1 MSTALFAVTSSCDH
15 ETLARIP
22 YGVNSS
28 VTTNAL
34 PEALEI
40 QMNDLSVVAYLIE
53 RGPRAMITSLSF
65 NVSLSISYSSRINR
79 YTNQTKNS
87 NIIQPFV
94 TGYQLDCTHMY

>member
-1 MSTALFAVTSSCDH
+1 M
-15 ETLARIP
+15 ARIP

-40 QMNDLSVVAYLIE
+40 QMNDLSVVLLAYLIE
-53 RGPRAMITSLSF
+53 RGPRATITPLPF

-79 YTNQTKNS
+79 YTNQQRILIS
-87 NIIQPFV
+87 SSHLSPDI
-94 TGYQLDCTHMY
+94 D

>member
-1 MSTALFAVTSSCDH
+1 M
-15 ETLARIP
+15 ARIP

-65 NVSLSISYSSRINR
+65 NVSLILSISYSSRNRINR
-79 YTNQTKNS
+79 YTNQT
-87 NIIQPFV
+87 
-94 TGYQLDCTHMY
+94 

>member
-1 MSTALFAVTSSCDH
+1 MT
-15 ETLARIP
+15 RIP

-65 NVSLSISYSSRINR
+65 NVSLILSISYSSRNRINR
-79 YTNQTKNS
+79 YTNQTKNF

-94 TGYQLDCTHMY
+94 TGYRLDCTHTY